1 MNFNE
6 TPAMRRTKNT
16 LAAQGL
22 FRCGKINT
30 MSLLGVANVFPRPSQ
45 SRSFSLPPPYLL
57 LVYRQGLGREE
68 GRLWGDFGVSR
79 QLLRGIRKAARRNR
93 QANFFL

>member
-1 MNFNE
+1 MN
-6 TPAMRRTKNT
+6 
-16 LAAQGL
+16 LL
-22 FRCGKINT
+22 FGNGQKYPCGWINT
-30 MSLLGVANVFPRPSQ
+30 IFFLGVAKVLPRPSQ